1 MFFRRNVV
9 GTLEIIVWF
18 LSLWP
23 IVYVL
28 KLLHISTSKY
38 GWVGYLLSLMVL
50 SFFDW
55 RIRLKAVRN
64 SGGSL
69 RLLAPDAGGYFVMAV
84 MWYGPLI
91 IGVFVL
97 GWLLQRAGVIR

>member
-9 GTLEIIVWF
+9 GTLEMIVWF

-23 IVYVL
+23 IKYL
-28 KLLHISTSKY
+28 LTFLHIDSNKY
-38 GWVGYLLSLMVL
+38 GWVGYLVSLAVL

-55 RIRLKAVRN
+55 RIRVKAAKG

-69 RLLAPDAGGYFVMAV
+69 RLLSPDAGGYFVMAV

-91 IGVFVL
+91 IGLFVV
-97 GWLLQRAGVIR
+97 GWLLQSGGIIR